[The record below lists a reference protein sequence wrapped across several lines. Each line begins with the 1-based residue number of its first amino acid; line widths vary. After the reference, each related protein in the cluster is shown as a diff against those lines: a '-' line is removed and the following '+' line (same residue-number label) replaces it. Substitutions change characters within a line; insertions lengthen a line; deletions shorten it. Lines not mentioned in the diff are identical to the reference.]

1 MAAGV
6 VICEATLIPV
16 SMVLNCSLVITV
28 WQEPSLPETSLE
40 PVFAEAAFFGQ
51 TPWIVTTGS
60 FGATLSGLND
70 CCCTNGGAEGW
81 AAGGREGACTGGVPA
96 VWAKAH
102 APARREVI
110 KIRTMDDETF
120 LRNNE
125 KKFVG
130 DGLSYHTFFPEGM
143 PAF

>member
-1 MAAGV
+1 MADGV
-6 VICEATLIPV
+6 VICEVRLIPE

-40 PVFAEAAFFGQ
+40 PVFAEGAFFGQ

-70 CCCTNGGAEGW
+70 CCSTRGGAEDW
-81 AAGGREGACTGGVPA
+81 VAGGRDGACAPV

-102 APARREVI
+102 VPARRE
-110 KIRTMDDETF
+110 
-120 LRNNE
+120 
-125 KKFVG
+125 
-130 DGLSYHTFFPEGM
+130 
-143 PAF
+143 